1 MDSNN
6 LFILLVLYISEF
18 SGGQPIVF
26 RPDYT
31 YIAQQQSFYKVH
43 LSRMSWFEAKRMCVL
58 EDASLFYPQNE
69 EEAKDVL
76 SFITHTAPTIPSI
89 YLSLNDLDTKGM
101 YQTIDG
107 KPISDVYHKWSPGE
121 PNNNNGEEDCVVLI
135 LENGLFNDGNCNT
148 TEYFV
153 CKKPLDSR
161 SNMSNSVGQEIIFR
175 PDYTYIAQQQSFYKV
190 HLPEMTWF
198 EAKRICALEDASLF
212 YPQNEEEAKDVLL
225 FIKDTDPMISS
236 IYLSL
241 NDLDKKGVFK
251 TIDAGQEIV
260 FRPDYTYIAQ
270 QQSFYKVHLSEMSW
284 FEAKRMCALEEASL
298 FYPENEKEAKDVLSF
313 IQNTTQTIPS
323 IYLSLNDLEIKGV
336 YQTIDGKPI
345 SDVYNKWSPG
355 EPNNN
360 KGEEDCVVL
369 ILENGLFNDG
379 NCNTTEY
386 FVCKKLLYSVR
397 RNSRCNMPNSAVA
410 RDTPGVGD
418 RVTISNHR
426 RSGSADS
433 EQGWGP
439 VGPMP
444 NPELRTTL
452 RVYRGTGSTGRTRNG
467 VHLPEM
473 TWFEAKRICA
483 LEDASLFYPQ
493 NEEEA
498 KDVLLF
504 IKNTKLPIHSI
515 YLSLND
521 LDIEGVFKTID
532 GNWLTHY
539 FTYSFYFTQCFMK
552 NQLMTATS
560 YTTKRKPISD
570 VYNKWGPGEPNNNK
584 GEEDCV
590 VLFENGQFNDVNCNN
605 MKHFV
610 CKKPLEAVTW
620 NSRCNMSNS
629 GYIFSEETGNCYK
642 LHTKPLN
649 WIDAYATCLLERTT
663 LAVIDSPSER
673 DFLANLAIRAATHL
687 ISETYQKGIFHLGFH
702 NRHNT
707 GWTTVRGNPIVTDNE
722 YWWGGHYPG
731 EECNNKC
738 GGMFYDGYLV
748 NNDCEVKSF
757 FICEHQGENHVGKN
771 NMDQQSSALV
781 PEVILELYARANET
795 LLFCYC
801 DKNKTNKYT
810 KEVSLG
816 KLFVIM
822 STIT

>member
-26 RPDYT
+26 RPGYT

-121 PNNNNGEEDCVVLI
+121 PNNNNGEEDCVILI

-161 SNMSNSVGQEIIFR
+161 SNMSNSGQEIIFR

-251 TIDAGQEIV
+251 TIDGKPISDVYNKWGPGEPNNLGDEDCAVLHQNGELNDLNCNIKQRFVCKKPLDSGCNMSNSLGQEIV

-270 QQSFYKVHLSEMSW
+270 QQSFYKVHLSKMTW

-360 KGEEDCVVL
+360 NGEEDCVVL
-369 ILENGLFNDG
+369 VLENGLFNDG

-397 RNSRCNMPNSAVA
+397 RNSGCNMPNSGGKRANESP
-410 RDTPGVGD
+410 DGK
-418 RVTISNHR
+418 
-426 RSGSADS
+426 RSAPSMD
-433 EQGWGP
+433 
-439 VGPMP
+439 
-444 NPELRTTL
+444 
-452 RVYRGTGSTGRTRNG
+452 TRNTRG
-467 VHLPEM
+467 ITGGQDIIFRPDYTYIAQQQSFYKVHLPEM

-521 LDIEGVFKTID
+521 LDIEGMYQTID
-532 GNWLTHY
+532 G
-539 FTYSFYFTQCFMK
+539 
-552 NQLMTATS
+552 
-560 YTTKRKPISD
+560 KPISD

-663 LAVIDSPSER
+663 LAVIDSTSER

-757 FICEHQGENHVGKN
+757 FICEHQGENHVGKI
-771 NMDQQSSALV
+771 NMDQQSVALV
-781 PEVILELYARANET
+781 PEVVTPEP
-795 LLFCYC
+795 
-801 DKNKTNKYT
+801 
-810 KEVSLG
+810 
-816 KLFVIM
+816 
-822 STIT
+822 

>member
-26 RPDYT
+26 RPGYT

-121 PNNNNGEEDCVVLI
+121 PNNNNGEEDCVILI

-161 SNMSNSVGQEIIFR
+161 SNMSNSGQEIIFR

-190 HLPEMTWF
+190 HLSKMT
-198 EAKRICALEDASLF
+198 
-212 YPQNEEEAKDVLL
+212 
-225 FIKDTDPMISS
+225 
-236 IYLSL
+236 
-241 NDLDKKGVFK
+241 
-251 TIDAGQEIV
+251 
-260 FRPDYTYIAQ
+260 
-270 QQSFYKVHLSEMSW
+270 W

-360 KGEEDCVVL
+360 NGEEDCVVL
-369 ILENGLFNDG
+369 VLENGLFNDG

-397 RNSRCNMPNSAVA
+397 RNSGCNMPNSGGKRANESP
-410 RDTPGVGD
+410 DGK
-418 RVTISNHR
+418 
-426 RSGSADS
+426 RSAPSMD
-433 EQGWGP
+433 
-439 VGPMP
+439 
-444 NPELRTTL
+444 
-452 RVYRGTGSTGRTRNG
+452 TRNTRG
-467 VHLPEM
+467 ITGGQDIIFRPDYTYIAQQQSFYKVHLPEM

-521 LDIEGVFKTID
+521 LDIEGMYQTID
-532 GNWLTHY
+532 G
-539 FTYSFYFTQCFMK
+539 
-552 NQLMTATS
+552 
-560 YTTKRKPISD
+560 KPISD

-663 LAVIDSPSER
+663 LAVIDSTSER

-757 FICEHQGENHVGKN
+757 FICEHQGENHVGKI
-771 NMDQQSSALV
+771 NMDQQSVALV
-781 PEVILELYARANET
+781 PEVVTPEP
-795 LLFCYC
+795 
-801 DKNKTNKYT
+801 
-810 KEVSLG
+810 
-816 KLFVIM
+816 
-822 STIT
+822 